1 MDALQALVAIYR
13 SNDPAAAIRALVD
26 GLSSDLPVH
35 CAVWI
40 SADETTPLCSFPS
53 EIELPP
59 ELLSIA
65 SHLNRPEV
73 FPLETLSPVGAAQF
87 PDSEMLV
94 LPLSGPSAQSGAIVM
109 VAADGTFGESAL
121 AEEWRE
127 ITDALE
133 AVEERNRQLTE
144 AQGECTEL
152 RKRTREMEALD
163 VLGLAVNRTLDAG
176 EVLTLV
182 ARFTRTLLGAHY
194 AIVYTK
200 EEDRIEG
207 VAAIGIGGGVGEADD
222 DPFARKV
229 MEVGKPVILGAGGEP
244 FDSGAFPLH
253 ASQRMTVGLGV
264 PLSLFGQT
272 FGALVVGYR
281 DEYPVTSRDSLLAL
295 TLARHAAVAITNSR
309 LHTELEE
316 RSVELADRSD
326 ELEVAYRDLHELSQL
341 KERFFTS
348 ISHELRTPLNGIL
361 GYQNLLL
368 EGVAGEFPEAARTY
382 VQKANRAALTLL
394 QLIGEILDYG
404 KLESGKLELVM
415 RPADLREMVD
425 EAVTIVE
432 PLITQKKLVF
442 NGPSTAAVRPVVTD
456 PDRVRQILV
465 NLLSNAIKFTGEG
478 GEVRVEAAEI
488 DAGPDSAEWVEIR
501 VRDNGPGIK
510 PEDRETIFR
519 EFEQV
524 TGTRGGTGLGLPI
537 SRKLARLLNGDLV
550 VDSEVGQGSTFILRL
565 PRQEQPATDG
575 MSSNA
580 A

>member
-1 MDALQALVAIYR
+1 MDALHALVAIYR
-13 SNDPAAAIRALVD
+13 SNDPPAAVHALVD
-26 GLSSDLPVH
+26 GLSSNLPVH

-40 SADETTPLCSFPS
+40 SADEAAPLCGYPS
-53 EIELPP
+53 DAKLPP

-73 FPLETLSPVGAAQF
+73 FPLESLSPVGAKRF

-94 LPLSGPSAQSGAIVM
+94 LPLAGSGAQSGALVL
-109 VAADGTFGESAL
+109 VAADGTFGETAL

-127 ITDALE
+127 ITEALE
-133 AVEERNRQLTE
+133 AVEERHRRLSE
-144 AQGECTEL
+144 AHAECTDL

-194 AIVYTK
+194 AVVYTK

-222 DPFARKV
+222 DPFARRV

-244 FDSGAFPLH
+244 FDPKAFPLH
-253 ASQRMTVGLGV
+253 AAQKMTVGLGV

-295 TLARHAAVAITNSR
+295 TLARHAAVAINNSR
-309 LHTELEE
+309 LHSELEE
-316 RSVELADRSD
+316 RSVELADRSE
-326 ELEVAYRDLHELSQL
+326 ELEVAYRELHELSRL

-368 EGVAGEFPEAARTY
+368 EGVAGEFPDAARTY
-382 VQKANRAALTLL
+382 VQKANRAAHTLL

-404 KLESGKLELVM
+404 KLESGKLELVL
-415 RPADLREMVD
+415 RTSDLREMVD
-425 EAVTIVE
+425 EALTVVE
-432 PLITQKKLVF
+432 PLITQKKLNF
-442 NGPSTAAVRPVVTD
+442 QAQPLDGARPVVTD

-465 NLLSNAIKFTGEG
+465 NLLSNAIKFTDEG
-478 GEVRVEAAEI
+478 GEVHVEAAEI
-488 DAGPDSAEWVEIR
+488 ENGPDGTEWVEIR
-501 VRDNGPGIK
+501 VRDSGPGIR
-510 PEDRETIFR
+510 PEDTETIFR